1 MNQESQPLVS
11 VLTPVYN
18 GEQYLAECIES
29 VLTQTYQNWEYCIVN
44 NCSTDRTLEI
54 AQAFTE
60 KDKRIRIHNN
70 TEFVGCDANGNIAFR
85 LISSNSKYCK
95 VVFADDW
102 LLPECLMK
110 MVELAEAHAS
120 VSIVGAYGLSKAH
133 VLWVGLDERR
143 NVFGGHEVCRKN
155 LLGGKYLC
163 GTPTSMLIRSEEV
176 RKRPSFYNEANTHCD
191 KEVCFDILQDHDF
204 GFVHQVLTYSRVHDG
219 TESAFSDR
227 FNTYILGNFEVL
239 TKYGRTYLS
248 ADEYSQRFTLW
259 WKRYY
264 KFLGSRVFN
273 NREER
278 FWEYHRR
285 ELNRLG
291 YSFSRWR
298 VALAAI
304 IELLEAALNPLT
316 TVKNLVA
323 RVRRVEEKSKD
334 KARE

>member
-1 MNQESQPLVS
+1 MNLEFQPLVT

-18 GEQYLAECIES
+18 GENYLAECIES
-29 VLTQTYQNWEYCIVN
+29 VLAQTYQNWEYRIVN

-54 AQAFTE
+54 AQTFAE

-110 MVELAEAHAS
+110 MVELAEAHPT

-143 NVFGGHEVCRKN
+143 NVFSGREVCRRN

-163 GTPTSMLIRSEEV
+163 GTPTSMLIRSDEV

-191 KEVCFDILQDHDF
+191 KEVCFDVLQDRDF

-227 FNTYILGNFEVL
+227 INTYILGDLEVL
-239 TKYGRTYLS
+239 TKYGKVYLTK
-248 ADEYSQRFTLW
+248 DEYTQQNKRW
-259 WKRYY
+259 WRRYY
-264 KFLGSRVFN
+264 KFLGSRVFHN
-273 NREER
+273 SEKE
-278 FWEYHRR
+278 FWEYHRNTLR
-285 ELNRLG
+285 RLG
-291 YSFSRWR
+291 YSLSYGKI
-298 VALAAI
+298 VKQVLA
-304 IELLEAALNPLT
+304 ELLDLVFNPLNT
-316 TVKNLVA
+316 ATRIFRKLSRA
-323 RVRRVEEKSKD
+323 HDGPRTL
-334 KARE
+334 